1 MTGEPSGGDRP
12 AQAGGAVTI
21 GVRVGA
27 PLIDARGLSR
37 DFPVGAGVV
46 AALRGVDLAIWAGES
61 VAIMGASG
69 SGKSTLLHLLGLLD
83 RPTAGSYRLAGV
95 DTATLAGDRLAA
107 LRNRT
112 IGFVFQ
118 AFNLIPGES
127 ALENVAAPLVY
138 AGVRRAERL
147 RRAGDALERVG
158 LGNRVAHDPS
168 QLSGGER
175 QRVAIARALVVRPS
189 LLLADEPTGNLDS
202 VAGAEL
208 LRLLDRLHAE
218 GLTLVLVTHDPAV
231 AAHAARLVRV
241 ADGRI
246 VADRAAQPAGAWR

>member
-1 MTGEPSGGDRP
+1 M
-12 AQAGGAVTI
+12 
-21 GVRVGA
+21 
-27 PLIDARGLSR
+27 
-37 DFPVGAGVV
+37 
-46 AALRGVDLAIWAGES
+46 
-61 VAIMGASG
+61 
-69 SGKSTLLHLLGLLD
+69 
-83 RPTAGSYRLAGV
+83 
-95 DTATLAGDRLAA
+95 
-107 LRNRT
+107 
-112 IGFVFQ
+112 FQ

-231 AAHAARLVRV
+231 AAHAARVVRV
-241 ADGRI
+241 ADGR
-246 VADRAAQPAGAWR
+246 VVVDQAAQPAGTWR